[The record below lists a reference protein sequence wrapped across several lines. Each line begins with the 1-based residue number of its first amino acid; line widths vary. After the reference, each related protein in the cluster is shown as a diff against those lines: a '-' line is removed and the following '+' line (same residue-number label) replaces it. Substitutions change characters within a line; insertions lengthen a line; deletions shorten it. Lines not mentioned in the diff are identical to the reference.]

1 MATVYAV
8 LRADGANEAAEVVRE
23 RFVRY
28 GTGHGK
34 DGQHRGLQPKH
45 ARLAV
50 AAAVALI
57 DFVSE
62 THRYR
67 EASEPQR

>member
-1 MATVYAV
+1 MRG
-8 LRADGANEAAEVVRE
+8 L
-23 RFVRY
+23 Y

-34 DGQHRGLQPKH
+34 DGEYHGLQPRH

-50 AAAVALI
+50 ASAVAFI

-67 EASEPQR
+67 EHSESDEKHSGSSC